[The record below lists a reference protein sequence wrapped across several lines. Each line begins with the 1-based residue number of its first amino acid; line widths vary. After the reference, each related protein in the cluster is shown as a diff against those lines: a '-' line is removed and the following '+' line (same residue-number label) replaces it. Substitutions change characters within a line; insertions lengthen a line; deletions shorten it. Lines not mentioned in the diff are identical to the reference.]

1 MKRSPLVQ
9 IALDALSV
17 PEKSKVDYILNS
29 VNLTL
34 KEREVIIK
42 SVLGGID
49 LETICN
55 NFIHWNKSK
64 RICSYSN
71 IVKIKRS
78 GMEKI
83 GHFIKYNKAKNRK
96 TIKQ

>member
-1 MKRSPLVQ
+1 MVALKRSPLFQ

-55 NFIHWNKSK
+55 NFVHWDNSES
-64 RICSYSN
+64 ICSYSN

-78 GMEKI
+78 GMIKI
-83 GHFIKYNKAKNRK
+83 GQFINGNKSVN
-96 TIKQ
+96 QL